1 MTEVIL
7 VLNAGS
13 SSLKFALYDM
23 ELAPLCRGEIEE
35 IGRAHMV
42 LSGALADALR
52 TFGQPPEHASRDV
65 TNAWLVSALRKLP
78 DITLRAVGHRIVHGG
93 SMFHG
98 PVWIDAK
105 VLAELRGLI
114 PLAPDHQPHNLG
126 VVAAVAAQWPDL
138 PQVACFDTAFHRT
151 QPRIAEIFPLPRALT
166 DAGVLR
172 YGFHGLSYQYIA
184 SVLPEHL
191 GTDADGRVI
200 IAHLGNGASLCA
212 LKNRKSVATTMGFTT
227 LDGLMMG
234 TRSGSIDPGAILYLI
249 SQKGMA
255 PEEVSKLLNK
265 QSGLLGVSG
274 ISSDMR
280 ALEASPDPHA
290 TEALELFAYRVVR
303 ETGSL
308 IAALGGLDA
317 FVFTAG
323 IGEHSARMR
332 QMICKGLEWAG
343 ISLDSRRNAVS
354 EKCISTA
361 TSKVA
366 ALVIPTNEEM
376 AIASNVRQLIYR
388 KAADAVTS
396 H

>member
-13 SSLKFALYDM
+13 SSLKFALYDI

-78 DITLRAVGHRIVHGG
+78 DITLRAAGHRIVHGG
-93 SMFHG
+93 QRFHG

-105 VLAELRGLI
+105 VLAKLRNLI

-126 VVAAVAAQWPDL
+126 VVEAVAAQWPDL
-138 PQVACFDTAFHRT
+138 PQAACFDTAFHRT
-151 QPRIAEIFPLPRALT
+151 QPRLAEIFPLPRALT
-166 DAGVLR
+166 DEGILR

-184 SVLPEHL
+184 SVLPEYL

-200 IAHLGNGASLCA
+200 VAHLGNGASLCA
-212 LKNRKSVATTMGFTT
+212 LKNRKSIATTMGFTT
-227 LDGLMMG
+227 VEGLMMG

-249 SQKGMA
+249 LQKGMA

-290 TEALELFAYRVVR
+290 AEALELFAYRVVR
-303 ETGSL
+303 ESGSL

-323 IGEHSARMR
+323 IGEHSAHMR

-343 ISLDSRRNAVS
+343 VSLDSRRNADS
-354 EKCISTA
+354 EKCINTA